1 MTEPTPERL
10 QEAIDRFGFT
20 EREALIFVY
29 LQEAERLLLE
39 LTRERSI
46 ATSPG
51 SPMPRLGSIIW
62 KETHMHEHFSALR
75 RELALSV
82 LSRDYPEG
90 WGYIAPEQS
99 DEG

>member
-1 MTEPTPERL
+1 VTEPTPERL
-10 QEAIDRFGFT
+10 QEAIDRYGFT
-20 EREALIFVY
+20 EQEARIFVY
-29 LQEAERLLLE
+29 LEEAEKLLLE

-46 ATSPG
+46 ETSSG

-82 LSRDYPEG
+82 LSRDYPQG
-90 WGYIAPEQS
+90 WGYIAPEQN
-99 DEG
+99 DED